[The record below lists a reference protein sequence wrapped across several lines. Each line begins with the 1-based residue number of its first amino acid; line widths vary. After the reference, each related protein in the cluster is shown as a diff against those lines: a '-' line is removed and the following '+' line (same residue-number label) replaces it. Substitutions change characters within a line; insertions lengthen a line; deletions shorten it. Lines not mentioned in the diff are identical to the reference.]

1 MFKRIALAAVAAGVL
16 ALPAVASASTLP
28 PIAPVKPIQVKW
40 IYGPSGSDGTA
51 EAAGYETTSWDDL
64 TYPGSRL
71 P

>member
-16 ALPAVASASTLP
+16 ALPAVASASSLP
-28 PIAPVKPIQVKW
+28 PIGPLKPTQVKW
-40 IYGPSGSDGTA
+40 VYGPGGSDGTA

>member
-16 ALPAVASASTLP
+16 ALPAAAGAASMP
-28 PIAPVKPIQVKW
+28 PIGPLKPIQVKW
-40 IYGPSGSDGTA
+40 IYGPNGSDGTA
-51 EAAGYETTSWDDL
+51 EAAGYDTTSWDDL